1 MRTHNISKSFII
13 ALIGLIL
20 IVGCAALDLRTDIL
34 PLSSNYGKLQS
45 RIPFDKFE
53 YFSGEP
59 DRPYEKLADLIV
71 QENPAVITSHSAK
84 GMTSYLC
91 KLAWKNGADAVI
103 NVTVSTTNAAG
114 NYART
119 SAVVKGTA
127 IRWKERDNSTYIRK
141 GGYVRNGTKYQ

>member
-1 MRTHNISKSFII
+1 MRTNSIFKSFMT

-20 IVGCAALDLRTDIL
+20 VLGCAALDLRTDIL
-34 PLSSNYGKLQS
+34 PLSSNYGRLQS
-45 RIPFDKFE
+45 RIPFEKFE

-84 GMTSYLC
+84 AMTSYLC

-127 IRWKERDNSTYIRK
+127 IRWKE
-141 GGYVRNGTKYQ
+141 

>member
-1 MRTHNISKSFII
+1 MRTHNIFKTFLAILVGII
-13 ALIGLIL
+13 LVA
-20 IVGCAALDLRTDIL
+20 GCATLDLRTDVL
-34 PLSSNYGKLQS
+34 PLSSDYGKLKP
-45 RIPFDKFE
+45 RIPFEKFE

-84 GMTSYLC
+84 AMTSYLC
-91 KLAWKNGADAVI
+91 KQAWKKGADALI

-127 IRWKERDNSTYIRK
+127 IRWKE
-141 GGYVRNGTKYQ
+141 